1 MDLNPLAAPAL
12 MIDGHE
18 GRRERKICEGA
29 HRDGDQSGLSINSIV
44 DGCTAIGAEAVGHAA
59 AVVANPREFCRSS
72 TD

>member
-44 DGCTAIGAEAVGHAA
+44 DGCTAIGAEA
-59 AVVANPREFCRSS
+59 
-72 TD
+72 